1 MMHGSGRCRLEF
13 DVSQESLTSIFVE
26 TGNRQVKWIALL
38 PFDVLAI
45 EQDLL
50 DVDMTLLEDQKR
62 KAEYI
67 LLHSNHGSSIHPHG
81 CNTM

>member
-1 MMHGSGRCRLEF
+1 M
-13 DVSQESLTSIFVE
+13 
-26 TGNRQVKWIALL
+26 KWIALL

-50 DVDMTLLEDQKR
+50 DVDMTLSEDQKK

-67 LLHSNHGSSIHPHG
+67 LLHSNHDPSIHPHG